1 MASKFPIVRAKGTLP
16 GIAPAARADI
26 DVRTGARELAGGISA
41 LGEAIEKY
49 ELMQASTQLSEFKRK
64 VREEH
69 NRLAI
74 SYDGNLDPT
83 TFKAEYQKSL
93 QVRRGLIPKNRFAAR
108 EAQLWLNDRMPVW
121 EAGVEESRKLRIEDN
136 FRAAGFELKIEG
148 ERTGNILEYYRHLE
162 EGRIRGI
169 YGSEEI
175 TKLKQITLDEA
186 ERNLIYSLSRN
197 GQVDLAFGA
206 IKESQLDE
214 GEKRSLENA
223 VTAAERARQTQIKLA
238 QEQRDNEIGDT
249 FLALLDNK
257 LDPTKPQL
265 TFEMINNAKEMSL
278 PARFAWFTK
287 LMTFD
292 NYSEAEL
299 KEAFIDKGEVL
310 ADIYDRIDNNTITD
324 NEIREQVGRGLSAPT
339 AQRIIKERRQPFEKD
354 TEQLFKRLFGWTLEL
369 GFPDDFAGGFY
380 EKSLREWQEEVKE
393 QDATGEKI
401 IEIGRS
407 IVRPY
412 FLEHL
417 ERRMASDTD
426 ITRLMELALGE
437 ETEKLKTPKPI
448 EAEEPA
454 REPGEPLNLVDF
466 ETEVSRLKGIDM
478 KKAREYYDA
487 WREKFEKVK
496 VEEPK
501 E

>member
-1 MASKFPIVRAKGTLP
+1 MANAHFPIIRAKGTLP
-16 GIAPAARADI
+16 DIAPAAKADI
-26 DVRTGARELAGGISA
+26 DVRTGARELAEGISA
-41 LGEAIEKY
+41 LGESIQKY

-83 TFKAEYQKSL
+83 TFKAEYEKSL
-93 QVRRGLIPKNRFAAR
+93 QVRRGLIPKNRFAAQ
-108 EAQLWLNDRMPVW
+108 EARLWLNDRMPVW
-121 EAGVEESRKLRIEDN
+121 ETGVEKSRQLRIEDN
-136 FRAAGFELKIEG
+136 YRAEGFNLKTEA
-148 ERTGNILEYYRHLE
+148 ERTGDVNKYNQHLGV
-162 EGRIRGI
+162 GRLLGI

-175 TKLKQITLDEA
+175 IKLKQDTLDEA
-186 ERNLIYSLSRN
+186 ERNLINSLIRD
-197 GQVDLAFGA
+197 GRTDFAFSA
-206 IKESQLDE
+206 IEKSQLDE
-214 GEKRSLENA
+214 GEKRSLEMA
-223 VTAAERARQTQIKLA
+223 VTAAERAKQTQIKLA
-238 QEQRDNEIGDT
+238 QEQKDNEIGDT

-265 TFEMINNAKEMSL
+265 TFEMISNAKEMSL
-278 PARFAWFTK
+278 PMRLTWFTK

-299 KEAFIDKGEVL
+299 KEAFVDKGEVL
-310 ADIYDRIDNNTITD
+310 ADIFDRLDNNTITD
-324 NEIREQVGRGLSAPT
+324 NEIREQVGRGLSVPT

-354 TEQLFKRLFGWTLEL
+354 TEQLFKRIFGWSPEL
-369 GFPDDFAGGFY
+369 GFKDDFAGFLY
-380 EKSLREWQEEVKE
+380 EKALREWDAEVKE
-393 QDATGEKI
+393 QEATGEKI
-401 IEIGRS
+401 IQIGRS

-417 ERRMASDTD
+417 ERTMASDTD
-426 ITRLMELALGE
+426 MTRMMELALGE

-454 REPGEPLNLVDF
+454 REPGEPLNIVDF
-466 ETEVSRLKGIDM
+466 EAEVSRLKGIDM

-487 WREKFEKVK
+487 WIGRFQE
-496 VEEPK
+496 
-501 E
+501 